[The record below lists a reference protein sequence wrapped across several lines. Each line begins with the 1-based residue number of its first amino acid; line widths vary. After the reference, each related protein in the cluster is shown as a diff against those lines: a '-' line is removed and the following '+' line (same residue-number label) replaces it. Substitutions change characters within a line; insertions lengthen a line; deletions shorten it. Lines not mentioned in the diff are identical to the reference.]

1 MPKANMS
8 KSNLENG
15 QARIK
20 AEKIFTYIEA
30 PRESFWK
37 SYEEIAKKLNC
48 KT

>member
-20 AEKIFTYIEA
+20 AEKIFTDREA

-37 SYEEIAKKLNC
+37 S
-48 KT
+48 